1 MPLDHLEAS
10 TFSPHLGNWSV
21 LILDS
26 CLSPQ
31 NFALMELLINQKK
44 MGSSFHE
51 VLKYYNPCYTIK
63 QGLKCEQLVRLQV
76 QSIVEWTSVNHK
88 QLNFKKTWAML
99 LKGKSTKALPVPVAS
114 IEWKPS
120 LKLLGVTFQS
130 DPCNWDLHLDNKL
143 FYRKLVVVCTS
154 HVFVNSMDCRWI
166 IFILFLLIL
175 SYLYLHMLWK
185 YGAVRIIISTVNPL
199 LSPPGG
205 LFFSSTFEGGLKREG
220 GLIKLRTVWD
230 EVLGYFYNVL
240 LNTISWGAG
249 YSLLAVEAT
258 LQNVAKV
265 THLKSVPT
273 QMASLV
279 V

>member
-1 MPLDHLEAS
+1 
-10 TFSPHLGNWSV
+10 
-21 LILDS
+21 
-26 CLSPQ
+26 
-31 NFALMELLINQKK
+31 MELLINQKK

-130 DPCNWDLHLDNKL
+130 DSCNWDLHLDNKL

-185 YGAVRIIISTVNPL
+185 YRAVRIIISTVNPL

-205 LFFSSTFEGGLKREG
+205 LFFSSTFEGGLKRER
-220 GLIKLRTVWD
+220 GLI
-230 EVLGYFYNVL
+230 
-240 LNTISWGAG
+240 
-249 YSLLAVEAT
+249 
-258 LQNVAKV
+258 
-265 THLKSVPT
+265 
-273 QMASLV
+273 
-279 V
+279 

>member
-1 MPLDHLEAS
+1 
-10 TFSPHLGNWSV
+10 
-21 LILDS
+21 
-26 CLSPQ
+26 
-31 NFALMELLINQKK
+31 MELLINQKK

-51 VLKYYNPCYTIK
+51 VLKYYNSCYKIK

-130 DPCNWDLHLDNKL
+130 DWCNWDLHLDNKL
-143 FYRKLVVVCTS
+143 F
-154 HVFVNSMDCRWI
+154 VFVHSMDCPWI

-175 SYLYLHMLWK
+175 SYLHLHMLWK

-199 LSPPGG
+199 LSPLGG
-205 LFFSSTFEGGLKREG
+205 LFFSSTFEGGG
-220 GLIKLRTVWD
+220 GLI
-230 EVLGYFYNVL
+230 
-240 LNTISWGAG
+240 
-249 YSLLAVEAT
+249 
-258 LQNVAKV
+258 
-265 THLKSVPT
+265 
-273 QMASLV
+273 
-279 V
+279 